1 VYAPQAFQQAP
12 AGLPSLQELT
22 PPERIALDVEAADW
36 REAVRV
42 AGRLLVQ
49 SGVVTPNYIDAMLAT
64 AEELGQYI
72 VVAPGIAL
80 PHARPEQGALATALS
95 LVRLATPLDF
105 GNPANDP
112 VELVFGLAAVD
123 KQVHVRA
130 MQVLATLLLND
141 DLVRRLK
148 IARSAEEVQVVFAQ
162 AEEAHN
168 ADS

>member
-1 VYAPQAFQQAP
+1 MCALRTFQQAA

-22 PPERIALDVEAADW
+22 PPERIVLDVEAPDW
-36 REAVRV
+36 REAVRI

-49 SGVVTPNYIDAMLAT
+49 SGVVTPSYVDAMVAT

-72 VVAPGIAL
+72 VVAPGVAL
-80 PHARPEQGALATALS
+80 PHARPEQGALATGLC

-112 VELVFGLAAVD
+112 VELIFGLAAVD
-123 KQVHVRA
+123 KQLHVRA
-130 MQVLATLLLND
+130 MQALASLLLNEN
-141 DLVRRLK
+141 LVRRLK
-148 IARSAEEVQVVFAQ
+148 TARSAKEIQAVFAQ
-162 AEEAHN
+162 AEGADD

>member
-1 VYAPQAFQQAP
+1 MYAPQAFQQAP